1 MREIPLTQGQVA
13 LVDDEDFE
21 ELNRFKWCASWDP
34 CTRSFYAQRNIRL
47 PSGKQTQQL
56 MHRVILG
63 LKRGDVR
70 QGDHINH
77 VTRDN
82 RRENIRI
89 VTNQEN
95 QHNRRDKG
103 YSWCKSRR
111 KYLACIKVDG
121 VRKYL
126 GQYDTAAEARAAYL
140 SAKAIYHPT
149 APFSVETT

>member
-1 MREIPLTQGQVA
+1 MKTIPLSQGQYA
-13 LVDDEDFE
+13 IVDDEDYE
-21 ELNRFKWCASWDP
+21 DLARHKWHASWNP
-34 CTRSFYAQRNIRL
+34 RTRSFYAQRNIRL

-77 VTRDN
+77 ATLDN
-82 RRENIRI
+82 RRVNLRV

-103 YSWCKSRR
+103 YSWYKSRR
-111 KYLACIKVDG
+111 KYLARIKVDG

-149 APFSVETT
+149 APFSVEMT